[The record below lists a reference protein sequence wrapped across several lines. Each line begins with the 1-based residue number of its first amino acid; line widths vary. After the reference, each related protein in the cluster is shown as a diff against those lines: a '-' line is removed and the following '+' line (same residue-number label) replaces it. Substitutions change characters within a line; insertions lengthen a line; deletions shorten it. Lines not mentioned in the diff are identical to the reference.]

1 MLTPTLK
8 PYTKP
13 RKTKPA
19 PPPPDPDAPPKES
32 LTDGLGMAIFLG
44 VLMGAFVGV
53 IVIGVKFFM
62 VLAALAFVAWVA
74 RWTIRIW

>member
-13 RKTKPA
+13 RPARPA
-19 PPPPDPDAPPKES
+19 PPPPDPDAPPKDD
-32 LTDGLGMAIFLG
+32 LRDGLGTAILLG

-62 VLAALAFVAWVA
+62 ILAVLGFFSWVL